1 MTENVELKL
10 PSFTVF
16 IKNIYLN
23 KINKW
28 KRNRFKALKSRQK
41 EFMFVSAP

>member
-16 IKNIYLN
+16 TKNIYFN
-23 KINKW
+23 KILISGKGTG
-28 KRNRFKALKSRQK
+28 
-41 EFMFVSAP
+41 